1 MTTVDTTPFAFSLN
15 RNNILVVGSGR
26 LGRTILHS
34 FPEWVVGCLTRE
46 PHKIVPAFSDR
57 GVPLYGHLSEVD
69 PASFDILWLAL
80 PDGMIY
86 EIGRVSAE
94 AIADWKDKLVIHSS
108 GATSLS
114 ALQPF
119 EERGAFTAV
128 LHPNLILRGDNPFPD
143 RTIWGTTLSSP
154 ELRTSIDFFLK
165 GYSKQLI
172 SITDDN
178 RSLYHL
184 AATFTANYPMTLFH
198 FAKQMY
204 YAVGISEEIST
215 ELARE
220 YMLESVETVAAR
232 GFSAGLTGPVAR
244 GDELTI
250 EEHASVLGREFP
262 EILPLFRE
270 LVEATKRLLRK

>member
-1 MTTVDTTPFAFSLN
+1 MN
-15 RNNILVVGSGR
+15 RKNILVVGSGR

-57 GVPLYGHLSEVD
+57 GIRLYGHLAEVD

-80 PDGMIY
+80 PDSLIE
-86 EIGRVSAE
+86 EISRVSAE
-94 AIADWKDKLVIHSS
+94 VIVDWKNKLVIHSS

-114 ALQPF
+114 ALCSF

-128 LHPNLILRGDNPFPD
+128 LHPNLILRGDDPFPD
-143 RTIWGTTLSSP
+143 RTIWGATFSSP
-154 ELRTSIDFFLK
+154 ELRSSVNSLLK

-172 SITDDN
+172 DIADGS

-198 FAKQMY
+198 FAKQIY
-204 YAVGISEEIST
+204 HAVGISEEIST

-232 GFSAGLTGPVAR
+232 GLSSGLTGPVAR

-250 EEHASVLGREFP
+250 DEHASVLAREFP
-262 EILPLFRE
+262 EMLPLFRE
-270 LVEATKRLLRK
+270 LVKATKRLHQN